1 MLKNSSGV
9 RIDILPVAAKS
20 FLLRVIKY
28 LHFPLIAELSCMASS
43 KSLISLLNDLFSISG
58 FRVIIENPFIIDF
71 VTIFASDSDRF
82 FSVKNQSI
90 GTLSAEMRPEML
102 PLFTISINRSEDSIP
117 VRLSSTSIKIFTSTK
132 IVSSSLFEK
141 PMPYCIS
148 D

>member
-82 FSVKNQSI
+82 FFRQKPKYWHAQRRDASGNV
-90 GTLSAEMRPEML
+90 A
-102 PLFTISINRSEDSIP
+102 PLHHFDQP
-117 VRLSSTSIKIFTSTK
+117 K
-132 IVSSSLFEK
+132 
-141 PMPYCIS
+141 
-148 D
+148 